1 MPRTAI
7 LVSVLGLALAAA
19 GCTSDEYARNEGVTG
34 RAGDAIAANT
44 AMQMVDPW
52 PRGVENTNLRVPAD
66 HAQYKKKPAATGA
79 VAPSNGNS
87 STMGN

>member
-52 PRGVENTNLRVPAD
+52 LRGVENTNLRVPAD
-66 HAQYKKKPAATGA
+66 HAQYQKKPAATA
-79 VAPSNGNS
+79 KAPSAGG
-87 STMGN
+87 TKMTDY